1 MTYAKDMDSG
11 LAPSL
16 RVAVMR
22 LRRRLASERDPHNDL
37 SLSAMTVLGGLFKEG
52 EMTLGQLAD
61 REKVQPPSMTRTVN
75 CLEEGGYVTRR
86 QSATDKRQVLV
97 AITDHGRETVL
108 ADRARRDA
116 WLSLRLAGLTARERE
131 ILRDAAPILEKL
143 AMGE

>member
-1 MTYAKDMDSG
+1 MTYANDMDG
-11 LAPSL
+11 ALAPAL

-22 LRRRLASERDPHNDL
+22 LRRRLASERDPHNVL
-37 SLSAMTVLGGLFKEG
+37 SLSAMAVLGGLFKEG

-75 CLEEGGYVTRR
+75 CLEDGGYVTRR
-86 QSATDKRQVLV
+86 GSETDKRVVLV
-97 AITDHGRETVL
+97 AITDLGRATVK

-116 WLSLRLAGLTARERE
+116 WLSQRLAELSSAERE
-131 ILRDAAPILEKL
+131 TLRQAAPILEKL

>member
-1 MTYAKDMDSG
+1 MTYANYMDSG

-22 LRRRLASERDPHNDL
+22 LRRRLATERDPHNDL
-37 SLSAMTVLGGLFKEG
+37 SLSAMAVLGGLFKEG

-75 CLEEGGYVTRR
+75 CLEDGGYVTRR
-86 QSATDKRQVLV
+86 QSDTDKRLVLV
-97 AITDHGRETVL
+97 AITERGRATVK

-116 WLSLRLAGLTARERE
+116 WLSHRLAELTPAERDTLRE
-131 ILRDAAPILEKL
+131 AAPILEKL

>member
-1 MTYAKDMDSG
+1 MDSG
-11 LAPSL
+11 LAPNL

-37 SLSAMTVLGGLFKEG
+37 SLSAMAVLGGLFKEG

-61 REKVQPPSMTRTVN
+61 REKVQPPSMTRTVK
-75 CLEEGGYVTRR
+75 CLEDGGYVARR
-86 QSATDKRQVLV
+86 ASETDKRLV
-97 AITDHGRETVL
+97 IVGITERGRETVL

-116 WLSLRLAGLTARERE
+116 WLSHRLAELTPDERA
-131 ILRDAAPILEKL
+131 ILHAAAPIMEKL

>member
-37 SLSAMTVLGGLFKEG
+37 SLSAMAVLGGLFKEG

-86 QSATDKRQVLV
+86 PSETDKRVVLV
-97 AITDHGRETVL
+97 SITDHGRETVT
-108 ADRARRDA
+108 ADRARRDS
-116 WLSLRLAGLTARERE
+116 WLSHRLAELTPAERD
-131 ILRDAAPILEKL
+131 ILHRAAPILEKL

>member
-11 LAPSL
+11 LAPAL

-37 SLSAMTVLGGLFKEG
+37 SLSAMAVLGGLVKEG
-52 EMTLGQLAD
+52 PMTVGQLAD

-86 QSATDKRQVLV
+86 QSDADKRQVIV
-97 AITDHGRETVL
+97 EITDHGRETVL

-116 WLSLRLAGLTARERE
+116 WLSLRLAELTEAERDV
-131 ILRDAAPILEKL
+131 LRAASPIMEKL

>member
-1 MTYAKDMDSG
+1 MTYANNMDSG

-22 LRRRLASERDPHNDL
+22 LRRRLATERDPHNDL
-37 SLSAMTVLGGLFKEG
+37 SLSAMAVLGGLFKEG

-75 CLEEGGYVTRR
+75 CLEDGGYVTRR
-86 QSATDKRQVLV
+86 QSDTDKRLVLV
-97 AITDHGRETVL
+97 AITERGRATVK

-116 WLSLRLAGLTARERE
+116 WLSHRLAELTPAERDTLRE
-131 ILRDAAPILEKL
+131 AAPILEKL